1 VVSIDLD
8 SISRPRPPGSKAH
21 GEVRDIL
28 LQTMQHMDL
37 MPYEGKVFL
46 WSYHGQG
53 SDTFANVLGVLP
65 GRDASLPPMIL
76 GAHYDSVPG
85 TPGADDN
92 AAAIWVVL
100 NAVGGIRPGT
110 LRRSVTVALFDAE
123 EPPYYLGPLMG
134 STNFYQTQ
142 LSQPVHCAFI
152 FDLVG
157 HDVPIPGIEDL
168 VFITGM
174 ESHPS
179 FEAVINSAL
188 PDSRIRIVPALNS
201 YVGDMSDHHV
211 FRIHGDP
218 YLFFSCGRWQH
229 YHASTDTPDRLNI
242 KKMEALS
249 AYVRG
254 LLMTCDRVEFSKGS
268 PAYDTTATELK
279 FMNANLDVVLRRM
292 GIYPLRNRKD
302 INKAARALTGLFGL

>member
-1 VVSIDLD
+1 ML
-8 SISRPRPPGSKAH
+8 
-21 GEVRDIL
+21 
-28 LQTMQHMDL
+28 TMEQMDL

-46 WSYHGQG
+46 WPYHGEG
-53 SDTFANVLGVLP
+53 GDTLANLLGVLP
-65 GRDASLPPMIL
+65 GMDPSLPPMIL

-100 NAVGGIRPGT
+100 NAVVGLKPRT
-110 LRRSVTVALFDAE
+110 LKRSVIVALFDAE

-142 LSQPVHCAFI
+142 LRQPVHCAFI

-157 HDVPIPGIEDL
+157 HDVPVHGIGDL

-179 FEAVINSAL
+179 FETVLNGAM

-211 FRIHGDP
+211 FRTHGEP
-218 YLFFSCGRWQH
+218 YLFFSCGRWKH
-229 YHASTDTPDRLNI
+229 YHASTDTPDKLNI
-242 KKMEALS
+242 QKMEGLS
-249 AYVRG
+249 SYVRT
-254 LLMTCDRVEFSKGS
+254 LLTDSDNMEFSNGAPS
-268 PAYDTTATELK
+268 YDTTATELK
-279 FMNANLDVVLRRM
+279 FMNANLGSVLEHF
-292 GIYPLRNRKD
+292 GSGPLRSRRD
-302 INKAARALTGLFGL
+302 IDKMAKALTGLFGL